1 MFIPFKFPTVLGGR
15 CCYFRNMEV
24 EIQREEATCSGHSA
38 EERWSQ
44 VRKPSLT
51 DSEALFFHR
60 CTVLPPAGSE
70 RCRGDSENSS
80 RDPDRPDNTHS
91 QKEEPTGSDPRAVA
105 LANGEANASPVQ

>member
-60 CTVLPPAGSE
+60 CTVLPPAGSK
-70 RCRGDSENSS
+70 RCHGDSESSS

-91 QKEEPTGSDPRAVA
+91 QKEEPIGSDPRMVA